1 MILYVVA
8 AECLSNPFQ
17 PWKTERLTTRFI
29 KFFDELMPGDLDSMV
44 QHGNFEQAFG
54 IVRGAKSPKKLRG
67 MMLDSLY
74 GFRSEPVHEGLAMA
88 YEGFGFSGLA
98 GQRRMLASWFAEWAI
113 LRYLESPRTSLIGHP
128 ATAADVE
135 A

>member
-1 MILYVVA
+1 MTSIRWSSMA
-8 AECLSNPFQ
+8 TSSRLSA
-17 PWKTERLTTRFI
+17 
-29 KFFDELMPGDLDSMV
+29 S
-44 QHGNFEQAFG
+44 FEE
-54 IVRGAKSPKKLRG
+54 SPKKLRG